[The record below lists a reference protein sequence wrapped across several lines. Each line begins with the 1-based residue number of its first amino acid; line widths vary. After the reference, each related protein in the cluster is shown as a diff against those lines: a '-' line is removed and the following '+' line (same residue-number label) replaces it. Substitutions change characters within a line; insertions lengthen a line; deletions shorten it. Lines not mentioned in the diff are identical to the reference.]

1 MTTATEISTRDNPG
15 AGRFEILVGDEV
27 AGFAEYS
34 VAHGVATMPHTVIE
48 DAYDGHGLGSR
59 LARFALD
66 TVRERGLEVRPLC
79 PFIRGYIERHEE
91 YADLVHH
98 RS

>member
-1 MTTATEISTRDNPG
+1 MTTPAEISTRDNAD

-34 VAHGVATMPHTVIE
+34 VAHGVATMPHTVVE
-48 DAYDGHGLGSR
+48 EAYDGQGLGSR

-66 TVRERGLEVRPLC
+66 SVRERGLEVRPLC
-79 PFIRGYIERHEE
+79 PFIRSYIEQHEE
-91 YADLVHH
+91 YADLVAH
-98 RS
+98 RR

>member
-1 MTTATEISTRDNPG
+1 MTTTAAISTRDNAA

-34 VAHGVATMPHTVIE
+34 VAHGVATMPHTVVGE
-48 DAYDGHGLGSR
+48 AYDGQGLGSR

-79 PFIRGYIERHEE
+79 PFIRGYIKRHQE
-91 YADLVHH
+91 YADLVAH
-98 RS
+98 RR

>member
-1 MTTATEISTRDNPG
+1 MTTIAEISTRDNAA

-34 VAHGVATMPHTVIE
+34 VARGIATMPHTVVD
-48 DAYDGHGLGSR
+48 DAYDGQGLGSR

-66 TVRERGLEVRPLC
+66 TVRERELKVRPFC
-79 PFIRGYIERHEE
+79 PFIRSYIERHEE
-91 YADLVHH
+91 YADLVYH

>member
-1 MTTATEISTRDNPG
+1 MTTPAEISTRDNPE
-15 AGRFEILVGDEV
+15 AGRFEILVGTEV

-34 VAHGVATMPHTVIE
+34 VADGVATMPHTVIH
-48 DAYDGHGLGSR
+48 DAFDGHGLGGK
-59 LARFALD
+59 LARYALD

-79 PFIRGYIERHEE
+79 PFIRSYIDKHEE

>member
-1 MTTATEISTRDNPG
+1 MTAPAEISTRDNAD
-15 AGRFEILVGDEV
+15 AGRFEILVGDDV

-34 VAHGVATMPHTVIE
+34 VANGVATMPHTVVDE
-48 DAYDGHGLGSR
+48 AYDGQGLGST

>member
-1 MTTATEISTRDNPG
+1 MTTSAEISTRDNAE
-15 AGRFEILVGDEV
+15 AGRFEILLGDEV

-34 VAHGVATMPHTVIE
+34 VADGVATMPHTVIDE
-48 DAYDGHGLGSR
+48 AYDGQGLGGK

-66 TVRERGLEVRPLC
+66 TIRERGLEVRPLC
-79 PFIRGYIERHEE
+79 PFIRGYIDKHEE

>member
-1 MTTATEISTRDNPG
+1 MTAPAEISTRDNPD

-34 VAHGVATMPHTVIE
+34 VAHGIATMPHTVVD
-48 DAYDGHGLGSR
+48 DAYDGQGLGSR
-59 LARFALD
+59 LARYALD
-66 TVRERGLEVRPLC
+66 TVRERGLEVRPSC
-79 PFIRGYIERHEE
+79 PFIRDYIERHEE

>member
-1 MTTATEISTRDNPG
+1 MTTPAEISTRDNPG

-34 VAHGVATMPHTVIE
+34 VAHGIATMPHTVVH
-48 DAYDGHGLGSR
+48 DAYDGQGLGSR

-66 TVRERGLEVRPLC
+66 TVRERELEVRPLC
-79 PFIRGYIERHEE
+79 PFIRDYIERHDE
-91 YADLVHH
+91 YADLVAH
-98 RS
+98 RR

>member
-1 MTTATEISTRDNPG
+1 MTAPAEISTRDNPD

-34 VAHGVATMPHTVIE
+34 VADGVATMPHTVVD
-48 DAYDGHGLGSR
+48 DAYDGQGLGSR

-66 TVRERGLEVRPLC
+66 TVRERELEVRPLC
-79 PFIRGYIERHEE
+79 PFIRSYIERHQE

-98 RS
+98 RR